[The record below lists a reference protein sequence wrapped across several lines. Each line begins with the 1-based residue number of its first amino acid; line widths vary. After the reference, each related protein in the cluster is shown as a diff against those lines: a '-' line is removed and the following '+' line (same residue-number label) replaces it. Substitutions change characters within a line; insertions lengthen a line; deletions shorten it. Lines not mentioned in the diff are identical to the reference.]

1 MASRIQD
8 PVRTLA
14 EAISLHDPE
23 SRPAVVQIDRED
35 IRSPDHMAN
44 LGGRLFSR
52 HLIAIEVAGTLLFV
66 ALVGA
71 IAMVSRDSAED
82 DPSTGSQA

>member
-1 MASRIQD
+1 MQPLVD
-8 PVRTLA
+8 
-14 EAISLHDPE
+14 AISLRRAD
-23 SRPAVVQIDRED
+23 SRPVVLQIDWED
-35 IRSPDHMAN
+35 LRSPHHMAT

-71 IAMVSRDSAED
+71 IAMVSRDSPEVD
-82 DPSTGSQA
+82 SPRGSQA